1 MASLKDKWTKKDMI
15 KALEKLPR
23 GTDAF
28 SSAYDRVV
36 QRIDD
41 QPERSKSL
49 AHRTLRWIT
58 HAVRQM
64 SVTEIRHALAIEP
77 GERDLDEN
85 NLCDIE
91 DVLSFCAGLVVV
103 NEGTELVRFVHF
115 TTQEYFKGRGARHLP
130 EANKKIAMDCLTY
143 IMFDEV
149 GKGWCDDD
157 SNDRLIT
164 DDYID
169 FHKDNGV
176 NLVAEYEVKLRWRY
190 MPKSLKHRIRRYPLA
205 IYVFYNGGIHAKQ
218 VSDCSVAKRVVEF
231 VKQDSKVVAAMQI
244 LSFLDRELR
253 GISPFGVAM
262 GGEMLGLHFATYF
275 GIEKAV
281 SLLLADG
288 YAADVKDAGGR
299 SSLSWASCK
308 GHMEVVKLLLS
319 RKDVDVNSRDDKYNT
334 PLHIAAAQGYNG
346 IVKQLLAHKDI
357 EVNPNSTLYG
367 TPLLVAAKNG
377 HLAVIKLLA
386 SRKDIGIN
394 MKNKYRETALHLA
407 ARQGHNHVVQYLFQ
421 RDDVEVDSNSGYGVP
436 WHAAV
441 LSPCEEVAKT
451 FLARIDAK
459 ADIRIDSKDYKGRT
473 AFSSAAGNW
482 FSNGAILELLLARID
497 SKGDI
502 DVDSKDDE
510 GRTPLSH
517 AAGTGIANMV
527 GHLLDPVHGKR
538 NIDPNSKDIRGR
550 TPLAWAALRGKDTVI
565 KLFLKWHNTQ
575 GDIDVNSG
583 DTDGNTPLSYAARA
597 GYKARDR
604 YLWNSRDL
612 DEGRLKTARLLL
624 ADEDVDVNAKDN
636 KGRSIL
642 EQVAARA
649 RLSEADG
656 QQSPDEDQEIID
668 QLLSAIEAG
677 SQLSEADGQQSPDE
691 DQEIIDQLRS
701 AIEARLQADARNIRT

>member
-1 MASLKDKWTKKDMI
+1 MASLKDRWTKKDMI

-41 QPERSKSL
+41 QPERSRVL
-49 AHRTLRWIT
+49 AHRTLGWIT

-91 DVLSFCAGLVVV
+91 DILSFCAGLVVV
-103 NEGTELVRFVHF
+103 EEGTELVRFVHF

-143 IMFDEV
+143 IMFDEF

-157 SNDRLIT
+157 SNDTLIT

-169 FHKDNGV
+169 FHKDMGV
-176 NLVAEYEVKLRWRY
+176 NLVAEYEDKWIWLFI
-190 MPKSLKHRIRRYPLA
+190 PESLKHRIGRYPLA
-205 IYVFYNGGIHAKQ
+205 IYVSCNGGIHAKQ
-218 VSDCSVAKRVVEF
+218 VSDCSVVKRVVEF
-231 VKQDSKVVAAMQI
+231 VKQDSKVVAATQI
-244 LSFLDRELR
+244 LSFLDRKLR
-253 GISPFGVAM
+253 GISPFGVARR
-262 GGEMLGLHFATYF
+262 GKMLGLHFATYF

-288 YAADVKDAGGR
+288 YAADVKDEFGR
-299 SSLSWASCK
+299 SSLSWASYK

-319 RKDVDVNSRDDKYNT
+319 RKDVDVNSRDNEAST
-334 PLHIAAAQGYNG
+334 PLLYAAAQGHGG
-346 IVKQLLAHKDI
+346 IVEQLLAHKDI
-357 EVNPNSTLYG
+357 EANLENSFAE
-367 TPLLVAAKNG
+367 TPLLVAARNG
-377 HLAVIKLLA
+377 YLAVIKLLA
-386 SRKDIGIN
+386 ARKDIDIN
-394 MKNKYRETALHLA
+394 MKNKYRQTALQFA

-421 RDDVEVDSNSGYGVP
+421 RDDVEVDSNSDYGGP

-473 AFSSAAGNW
+473 AFSLVAGDW
-482 FSNGAILELLLARID
+482 LSNGAIFELLLARID

-517 AAGTGIANMV
+517 AAEEGYANVV

-550 TPLAWAALRGKDTVI
+550 TPLAWAALEGKDTVI
-565 KLFLKWHNTQ
+565 ELFLKRHNTQ
-575 GDIDVNSG
+575 GDIDVNLG

-597 GYKARDR
+597 GYKARDSH
-604 YLWNSRDL
+604 LFTSRQF
-612 DEGRLKTARLLL
+612 DEGRLKTVRLLL
-624 ADEDVDVNAKDN
+624 ADEDVDVNAQDN

-642 EQVAARA
+642 EQVADRA
-649 RLSEADG
+649 RLFEEEGKHLPVD
-656 QQSPDEDQEIID
+656 
-668 QLLSAIEAG
+668 
-677 SQLSEADGQQSPDE
+677 SQKV
-691 DQEIIDQLRS
+691 IDQLRS